1 MINELCKNVSLIC
14 PVCGNDQF
22 RIMGAEDNELKNMS
36 GEVQVQCSDCGS
48 VFSKEEIIEENS
60 EKIDIAIEE
69 LKDDITAEIEKE
81 VKRIFRRWK

>member
-1 MINELCKNVSLIC
+1 MINELSRNVSLIC

-22 RIMGAEDNELKNMS
+22 RIMGAEDNELKNTS
-36 GEVQVQCSDCGS
+36 GEVQVQCSDCGA

-69 LKDDITAEIEKE
+69 LKDDIAAEIEKE
-81 VKRIFRRWK
+81 VKGIFRRWK